1 MLCFGAVV
9 PDLES
14 QSRQR
19 KGGEVPATAVEL
31 ASQYCMR
38 YIRSRCHEDLDK
50 VRGMYSLKES
60 IVEICIVSVSSS
72 DIQYYI
78 TVIFY
83 DLHAAASVFTVC
95 IR

>member
-1 MLCFGAVV
+1 MCFCAVV

-14 QSRQR
+14 QSRRR

-50 VRGMYSLKES
+50 VMHMYNLKES
-60 IVEICIVSVSSS
+60 IMQICAMSVSSS
-72 DIQYYI
+72 DNQYYI

-83 DLHAAASVFTVC
+83 DLHAAAYVFTVC

>member
-1 MLCFGAVV
+1 M
-9 PDLES
+9 
-14 QSRQR
+14 
-19 KGGEVPATAVEL
+19 PATAVEL

-50 VRGMYSLKES
+50 VMHMYNLKES
-60 IVEICIVSVSSS
+60 IMQICAMSVSSS
-72 DIQYYI
+72 DNQYYI

-83 DLHAAASVFTVC
+83 DYMLQLMCSLFVLDS